1 MALRTVT
8 RYEAENGEICSV
20 GLTGQGPALEAFIR
34 LMERKRFLLTF
45 PRDRIAGWV
54 PGLTEQNSAA
64 APEAVFEWPIF
75 PDVASL
81 FAANPDIG
89 MAIDLSPDG
98 RHMGELRAVASAK
111 VSLIES
117 ETLLRFC
124 AAVDDGRLALRGSK
138 RVRKSQSLFAL
149 LLDQIEND
157 VLILDDKGV
166 ILELNRHAL
175 ANCGLRKE
183 QLLGRACADI
193 YALNRSCCENAAE
206 CPFEKARLTGRGAQY
221 TFSRIMPDG
230 KARYG
235 RAWCA
240 PVANASDG
248 PTQFLLV
255 RRDVTE
261 QVNLEQRLQEAEKM
275 AFIGEL
281 STYMAH
287 EIRNPLVS
295 IGGFANALLRNS
307 SLDEQAREAARIIY
321 GESRRLESILA
332 NILSFARPMQQQ
344 RGVFDVVDIARQTMT
359 LMTLGSEERNITV
372 QTEIDPQL
380 PMVSGNEENLKQC
393 LVNLVKNAM
402 ESMPDGGSLTLRA
415 RRTNGFVELEVI
427 DTGEGIPLDLQ
438 QQVFSPFYTTKKDGA
453 GLGLAVTRKLMEG
466 MGGRIALESRPGSG
480 TRMTLSLPV
489 ALAVDENGEEE
500 SGAEN

>member
-8 RYEAENGEICSV
+8 QYDVEHGKIRSV
-20 GLTGQGPALEAFIR
+20 GLAGQGPALEAFIR
-34 LMERKRFLLTF
+34 LVERKRFLLTF

-54 PGLTEQNSAA
+54 PGLTEQGSAV
-64 APEAVFEWPIF
+64 APEKVFEWPIF
-75 PDVASL
+75 PDAASL
-81 FAANPDIG
+81 FAANPDIS

-98 RHMGELRAVASAK
+98 RHMGELRAAASVK

-117 ETLLRFC
+117 ETLLHCC
-124 AAVDDGRLALRGSK
+124 AAVEDGRVTFLASK
-138 RVRKSQSLFAL
+138 KVRKSPSLFAL

-166 ILELNRHAL
+166 ILELNRHVL
-175 ANCGLRKE
+175 DSCGLSKE
-183 QLLGRACADI
+183 QLLGRSCADI
-193 YALNRSCCENAAE
+193 YALSRSCCEDFAE
-206 CPFEKARLTGRGAQY
+206 CPFEKARITGREAQH

-230 KARYG
+230 RARYG
-235 RAWCA
+235 RAWCF
-240 PVANASDG
+240 PVAGCSDG
-248 PTQFLLV
+248 PAQFLLV
-255 RRDVTE
+255 RHDVTE
-261 QVNLEQRLQEAEKM
+261 QVVLEQRLQEAEKM

-295 IGGFANALLRNS
+295 IGGFANALLRSS
-307 SLDEQAREAARIIY
+307 SLDEPAQEAARTIY

-332 NILSFARPMQQQ
+332 NILSFARPMQQK
-344 RGVFDVVDIARQTMT
+344 RGVFDVADIARQTMN

-372 QTEIDPQL
+372 QTEIEPQL
-380 PMVSGNEENLKQC
+380 PVVSGNAENLKQC

-402 ESMPDGGSLTLRA
+402 ESMPDGGGIILRA

-438 QQVFSPFYTTKKDGA
+438 RQVFSPFYTTKKDGA
-453 GLGLAVTRKLMEG
+453 GLGLAMTRKLIEG
-466 MGGRIALESRPGSG
+466 MGGKIALESRPGSG
-480 TRMTLSLPV
+480 THMTLSLPV
-489 ALAVDENGEEE
+489 ALAVDENDEEE
-500 SGAEN
+500 S